1 MERFDF
7 FSCLLD
13 MPFDAIIGHDR
24 PKQIL
29 QAALKKERLAHAYL
43 FFGDNGIGK
52 LLTAKMLAQAV
63 NCEEPVKSG
72 ADACGQCWAC
82 KQIEN
87 AVHPDV
93 FYIAPD
99 GTQIKIAQIREMQ
112 DYLVYR
118 ALIGRYKVYIV
129 DDADRMNIPTAN
141 CLLKVLEEPPDHSLI
156 LLISSRPRHLLPTI
170 RSRCQGLRFAS
181 LSLQEVQ
188 EAVERQQQRSAEE
201 AKLVAGFSQGRLG
214 VAFETD
220 PVGVREERDCIVN
233 TVGIDSLMQGGILQA
248 FNASEA
254 LAKGESLDTALT
266 WLAHWLRDILILKIS
281 NKPERLMNHDRLAD
295 LARAGE
301 RCTAEAIIGL
311 LEGIETMRQGRQ
323 RNLNSRLQ
331 MEVLLLKIHDAF
343 EVATT
348 P

>member
-1 MERFDF
+1 
-7 FSCLLD
+7 

-29 QAALKKERLAHAYL
+29 KAVLRQEQLAHAYL
-43 FFGDNGIGK
+43 FFGDDGIGK

-63 NCEEPVKSG
+63 SCEEPVKSG
-72 ADACGQCWAC
+72 SDACGQCWAC
-82 KQIEN
+82 KQVEN

-99 GTQIKIAQIREMQ
+99 GEQIKIAQIREMQ

-118 ALIGRYKVYIV
+118 PLIGRYKIYIV
-129 DDADRMNIPTAN
+129 DDADRMNMSAAN
-141 CLLKVLEEPPDHSLI
+141 SLLKTLEEPPGRSLI

-170 RSRCQGLRFAS
+170 RSRCQGLRFAP

-201 AKLVAGFSQGRLG
+201 ARLIAGFSQGRLG
-214 VAFETD
+214 VAFGID
-220 PVGVREERDCIVN
+220 PDGVREERDRIVN
-233 TVGIDSLMQGGILQA
+233 TVGVDSLMQGGILQV

-254 LAKGESLDTALT
+254 LAKGQSPDIALT
-266 WLAHWLRDILILKIS
+266 WLAHWLRDILILQIS
-281 NKPERLMNHDRLAD
+281 NKPERLMNRDRLED
-295 LARAGE
+295 LAQAGK
-301 RCTAEAIIGL
+301 RCSPKAIIGL
-311 LEGIETMRQGRQ
+311 LEGIETMRQGLQ
-323 RNLNSRLQ
+323 RNLNAQLQ
-331 MEVLLLKIHDAF
+331 MEILLLKIHDAF
-343 EVATT
+343 GAPAT